1 MLTNV
6 CLNVND
12 VIKSNL
18 LISRLINKI
27 LEILLTFFSKI

>member
-18 LISRLINKI
+18 LI
-27 LEILLTFFSKI
+27 LEILLTLFSKI